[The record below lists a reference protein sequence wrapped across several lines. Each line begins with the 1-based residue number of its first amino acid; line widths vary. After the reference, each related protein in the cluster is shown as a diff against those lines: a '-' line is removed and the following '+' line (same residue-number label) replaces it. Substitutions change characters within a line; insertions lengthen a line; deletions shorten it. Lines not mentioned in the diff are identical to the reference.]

1 MDLVEYFK
9 ELQRHDWYYEYS
21 DDHKVW
27 EKGKNNL
34 KRIQAVAQESEVCY
48 ECIKT
53 TLTMYSIKCQSQVL
67 KSTYEII
74 RRIIR
79 RHQNLF

>member
-27 EKGKNNL
+27 EKGRNNS
-34 KRIQAVAQESEVCY
+34 KRIQAAAQESEVM
-48 ECIKT
+48 
-53 TLTMYSIKCQSQVL
+53 LRMYKDYADYVFNKMPKPTIEK
-67 KSTYEII
+67 YI
-74 RRIIR
+74 
-79 RHQNLF
+79 